1 MNVHIVCIVKLVL
14 MYLDTGSA
22 GFMV

>member
-14 MYLDTGSA
+14 MYLDCGSA